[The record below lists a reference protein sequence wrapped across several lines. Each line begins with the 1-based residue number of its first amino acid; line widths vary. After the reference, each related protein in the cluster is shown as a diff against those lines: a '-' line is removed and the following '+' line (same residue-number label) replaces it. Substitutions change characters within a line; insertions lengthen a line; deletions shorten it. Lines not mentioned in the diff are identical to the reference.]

1 MPGLCSHGRS
11 ASAET
16 PAIHAGVIT
25 RWEEGWACVVFRA
38 QGTYHQSRA
47 SAAYLLDLRIPSPA
61 EHLPQELVDVII
73 ARFDGQA
80 AELVAKLREGH
91 LSRAIRVEDGEAGPR
106 RARRGGAGSER
117 SSVSA
122 GLPATPSA
130 QVVREGLVGRVLLK
144 VVVHLG
150 GHDSEEFLQ
159 RHLARTIGIHLL
171 PVDHDMGKKT
181 PGHMRQAMGAGP
193 LAARTAG
200 SPPRPG

>member
-1 MPGLCSHGRS
+1 MSSSLVSMGRLRSLLRNSVKDTFPEPS
-11 ASAET
+11 ASRMEKLGHGAR
-16 PAIHAGVIT
+16 AG
-25 RWEEGWACVVFRA
+25 
-38 QGTYHQSRA
+38 
-47 SAAYLLDLRIPSPA
+47 
-61 EHLPQELVDVII
+61 
-73 ARFDGQA
+73 
-80 AELVAKLREGH
+80 
-91 LSRAIRVEDGEAGPR
+91 
-106 RARRGGAGSER
+106 GGAGSER

-150 GHDSEEFLQ
+150 GHDSEELLQ
-159 RHLARTIGIHLL
+159 GHLARTIGIHLL

-181 PGHMRQAMGAGP
+181 PGHMRQAMGSGP